1 MRFGCFRWTVLFD
14 QIFNFF
20 SFLWPVLLIILVYAI
35 LRYLKLFSNTG
46 SWFSYF
52 QIQAVGSVVFKYR
65 QLVQLF
71 SNTGSWFGY
80 FQIQA
85 VGSVFS
91 NHQCYFIKHQLFFK
105 TESYLPILK
114 FIFGNSCI
122 VSVHIFLVSQL
133 SDTDNYSIFWYCYRY
148 LQILSFTILVVL
160 VIFKP
165 F

>member
-1 MRFGCFRWTVLFD
+1 MLSVSFICCQLLSDAVRVFPMDSFVWPDIQFFFFFVTGTAYYFSLCYFK
-14 QIFNFF
+14 IFK
-20 SFLWPVLLIILVYAI
+20 VI
-35 LRYLKLFSNTG
+35 
-46 SWFSYF
+46 
-52 QIQAVGSVVFKYR
+52 FKYR

-91 NHQCYFIKHQLFFK
+91 NHQCYFIKNQLFLK
-105 TESYLPILK
+105 TEIYLTILK

-122 VSVHIFLVSQL
+122 VSVHIFLVSQV